1 MANMSVGGFVTTLIG
16 VLVGAVIL
24 GAMLT
29 TFAGITV
36 PEGIANAS
44 AISSMIGLIPL
55 MAAVGLLLA
64 AIFYFVSRK

>member
-1 MANMSVGGFVTTLIG
+1 MSVGGFVTTLIG

-36 PEGIANAS
+36 PEGLANAS